1 MSQNNKSYKVRV
13 ICKDG
18 VTFDFPSI
26 PTICVATAVAIAEQQ
41 AMSSAK
47 CGMITRVIAENG
59 NVLSEENTTEIA
71 LKKEVDRLRGVVK
84 NYIAKDGD
92 KKYTLEDIKKTIEL
106 AREGNIGYHAQDEP
120 VFYYSKTY
128 QQIIDL
134 FIKQGE

>member
-18 VTFDFPSI
+18 ITFDFPSI

-59 NVLSEENTTEIA
+59 NVLSEENATEIA

-84 NYIAKDGD
+84 NHIAKDGY
-92 KKYTLEDIKKTIEL
+92 KKYTIDDMKKACSIGIDIVNKEGANDFQPFEDLINSLNK
-106 AREGNIGYHAQDEP
+106 
-120 VFYYSKTY
+120 
-128 QQIIDL
+128 
-134 FIKQGE
+134 